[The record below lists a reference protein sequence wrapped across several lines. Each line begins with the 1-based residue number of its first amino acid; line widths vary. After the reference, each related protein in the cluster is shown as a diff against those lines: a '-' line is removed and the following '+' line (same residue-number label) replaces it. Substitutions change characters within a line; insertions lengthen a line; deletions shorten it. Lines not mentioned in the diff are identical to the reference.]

1 MTKLSAV
8 IITFNEERN
17 IGRCLASLEGVADEI
32 VVVDS
37 LSSDNTREI
46 CESFEVKFF
55 TEKWQGY
62 SGQKNL
68 ANSLTVNDWVLS
80 VDADEAVSEELKL
93 SILKWKSSEKPGF
106 ARFNRLTN
114 YGGQWIRHCG
124 WYPDTKLRIFNKEQ
138 AYWKG
143 DVHEEL
149 KFDNSTKVEFLK
161 GDLLHYSYYSVD
173 EHVAQTNKFSTLAA
187 QELVKKGKKISLFK
201 IIVSPAAKFLRKYFL
216 NLGFLD
222 GYYGYFICR
231 MAALQ
236 TFLKYFKARQM
247 QLQQKQTSRS

>member
-1 MTKLSAV
+1 VTKLSAV

-17 IGRCLASLEGVADEI
+17 IGRCLTSLEGVADEI

-37 LSSDNTREI
+37 LSSDKTREI

-55 TEKWQGY
+55 TEKWRGY
-62 SGQKNL
+62 SEQKNY
-68 ANSLTVNDWVLS
+68 ANSLAVNDWVLS
-80 VDADEAVSEELKL
+80 VDADEAVSEDLKL

-114 YGGQWIRHCG
+114 YCGQWIRHCG
-124 WYPDTKLRIFNKEQ
+124 WYPDTKLRIFDKRQ
-138 AYWKG
+138 AHWQG
-143 DVHEEL
+143 DVHERL
-149 KFDNSTKVEFLK
+149 KFDNNIKVEFLN

-187 QELVKKGKKISLFK
+187 RELVKKGKEILFFK
-201 IIVSPAAKFLRKYFL
+201 ILVSPAAKFLRKYFL

-247 QLQQKQTSRS
+247 QHQQKQDPKP